1 MKNRKM
7 FLLGAISFLC
17 LGFAVMPTNS
27 THVDAKSIGETKG
40 ETFSAM
46 AYLPTGAGRRMIG
59 AGSTANLTIYVE
71 RYSTDD
77 EAKQYAGTLLE
88 NGPDELLKALQHAPS
103 IGKVTMQRRTGFFDL
118 KFIRS
123 RSTETG
129 RRIVGVC
136 DRPVGFLE
144 AYFSGRSMDNKFGIV
159 IIDLKTNKKGKEEG
173 EGELI
178 YAAKVTVLEGN
189 KVEVENYGIDPVRLM
204 GVRKF

>member
-1 MKNRKM
+1 MTTRKLI
-7 FLLGAISFLC
+7 FASILLLIGA
-17 LGFAVMPTNS
+17 GFAMMPANP
-27 THVDAKSIGETKG
+27 THVDAKTKTD
-40 ETFSAM
+40 TFSAM
-46 AYLPTGAGRRMIG
+46 AYLPTGAGARMVG
-59 AGSTANLTIYVE
+59 AGATANLTIYVQ

-77 EAKQYAGTLLE
+77 EAKQYATTLLE
-88 NGPDELLKALQHAPS
+88 KGPDELLKSLQDAKS
-103 IGKVTMQRRTGFFDL
+103 IGSVQMQRRTGFFDL

-123 RSTETG
+123 RPTATG

-136 DRPVGFLE
+136 DRPIGFLE
-144 AYFSGRSMDNKFGIV
+144 SYFSGRSEDNKFGIV

-189 KVEVENYGIDPVRLM
+189 KVEVENYGIDPVKLM